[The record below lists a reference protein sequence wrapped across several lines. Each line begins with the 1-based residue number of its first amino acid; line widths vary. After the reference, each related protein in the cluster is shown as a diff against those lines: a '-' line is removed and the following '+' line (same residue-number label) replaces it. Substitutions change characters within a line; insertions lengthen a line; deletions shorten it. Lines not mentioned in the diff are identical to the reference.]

1 MSEPYTFSDIETMT
15 APAITYRVY
24 LRYRDWVPPQDV
36 AGAVMTY
43 LERHRAQIERLLSK
57 QPQRMRQIQRDLED
71 AGRAHCIR
79 AKAEQLGLSLSDI
92 YWYTPGLVDELKPMA
107 MKPGWSPTDETP
119 DRGDGKPRR
128 SKPAREGN
136 DLLAMVMDVRRA
148 AKAVGWDTAAI
159 VQYLGGRKP
168 KGLAS

>member
-1 MSEPYTFSDIETMT
+1 MSDPYTFSDIETMT
-15 APAITYRVY
+15 APSIGYRVY
-24 LRYRDWVPPQDV
+24 LRYRDFVHVLHVQR
-36 AGAVMTY
+36 AVMAY
-43 LERHRAQIERLLSK
+43 LYGHRDQIERLLAK

-71 AGRAHCIR
+71 AGRAQGER
-79 AKAEQLGLSLSDI
+79 AKAKQLGYSLSDI

-148 AKAVGWDTAAI
+148 GKAVGWDTDTI
-159 VQYLGGRKP
+159 LGYLGGRKP